1 MYQQRLNKISNGQ
14 IKNAGVEILTS
25 LCLVLGLN
33 VEEAKDL
40 LARYERAFSPSK
52 PVHQAYLEL
61 IEIYSKR
68 DIDYNNLDTI
78 LDYADEYLIA
88 RGFAPLP
95 NVNK

>member
-14 IKNAGVEILTS
+14 IKNAGVETLAC
-25 LCLVLGLN
+25 LCMVLALN

-40 LARYERAFSPSK
+40 LARYERAFSPAK

-61 IEIYSKR
+61 IAIYAER
-68 DIDYNNLDTI
+68 DIDYNDLDTI
-78 LDYADEYLIA
+78 LDYADEYLKK

-95 NVNK
+95 DINR

>member
-14 IKNAGVEILTS
+14 IKNAGVETLAS
-25 LCLVLGLN
+25 LCMVLGVN
-33 VEEAKDL
+33 VDEAKDL

-52 PVHQAYLEL
+52 PVHQVYLEL

-68 DIDYNNLDTI
+68 DIDYSNLDTI

-95 NVNK
+95 DINR